1 MEVWVAHKGGKVL
14 EQVLC
19 EDGVPPRWSTTGA
32 GVKFKQ
38 ADRQGDLAA
47 ELFDPKTGTW
57 SVTPDHEA
65 FLVDFDIGPE
75 KISAAHLMKTLEARM
90 ILAGYDQ
97 LDGLVK
103 QEALMLG
110 IPPVELATAIVA
122 NAQAALDVEVNR
134 RRIKKG
140 KV

>member
-1 MEVWVAHKGGKVL
+1 MEFWVAHKKGKVI

-19 EDGVPPRWSTTGA
+19 EDGVAPMWSADAEGA
-32 GVKFKQ
+32 KFTQ

-47 ELFDPKTGTW
+47 EVFDPKTGTW
-57 SVTPDHEA
+57 SANPDHEA
-65 FLVDFDIGPE
+65 FLADFDIGPE

-122 NAQAALDVEVNR
+122 NAQAALDVEINR

-140 KV
+140 KI